1 MSDST
6 RAGGPGGPGGGAGQA
21 PVPVPRDTPA
31 EFTPYRW
38 ATPLADVAARHGL
51 AVAQI
56 LRFDGN
62 VPPLPGVPQI
72 PLSESFARLNEYPE
86 GSYRELRE
94 AAVSYLQGGPDQG
107 LEAASAI
114 AVGPGIDALRPD
126 WICVGAGADDVI
138 TTVARTYLQKGRES
152 VIVAPTYPVY
162 RLASLLEN
170 AAVAEIGVLDAVQVR
185 GADVCWLCNPNNP
198 TGEKVPPEL
207 VRDIAQALP
216 ETLFVVDEAYV
227 EYGGDSVVP
236 LVPELPNLVVLRT
249 LSKAFGLAGLR
260 VGYAVAQPEVA
271 AALTARRGPAPI
283 TIPSA
288 RIAAAALR
296 SPRTDVGQTVA
307 ERDRIRAALLGA
319 GRRVPESFANFVFV
333 ESADAAAEADALEAQ
348 GLLVRRFPHGFRIT
362 PRLPG
367 DNDVLLAALGAAPA
381 DAAARAAAE
390 ARRSATVIRTT
401 TETALRISL
410 KLDGQG
416 RARVATGIGFLDHL
430 LTLMTFQSGAD
441 LDLLAGGDL
450 HVDEH
455 HTVEDVLAALGD
467 AYAQALGGRA
477 GVTRYGSA
485 VVPMDEARAMA
496 AVDLVKRPHA
506 EIALTFAGPSVGG
519 LALSLLP
526 HALERFT
533 MQAGFTVHVESA
545 GADDH
550 HVAEAAFKALGRAL
564 RQACEVT
571 SSGVRSTKGEA

>member
-1 MSDST
+1 MMDMDPAT
-6 RAGGPGGPGGGAGQA
+6 TGA
-21 PVPVPRDTPA
+21 PLPRDTPA

-38 ATPLADVAARHGL
+38 ATPLAEVARRHGL
-51 AVAQI
+51 QPAQI

-94 AAVSYLQGGPDQG
+94 AA
-107 LEAASAI
+107 AAYAGVADPEWI
-114 AVGPGIDALRPD
+114 A
-126 WICVGAGADDVI
+126 VGAGADDLI
-138 TTVARTYLQKGRES
+138 LTIARTYLSPGRLA
-152 VIVAPTYPVY
+152 VVVAPTYPVY
-162 RLASLLEN
+162 RIASLVEN
-170 AAVAEIGVLDAVQVR
+170 AAVAEIGSLDAGQSR
-185 GADVCWLCNPNNP
+185 GAAVVWLCNPNNP
-198 TGEKVPPEL
+198 SGEKVAPAA
-207 VRDIAQALP
+207 IADFARALP
-216 ETLFVVDEAYV
+216 GTLVVVDEAYV
-227 EYGGDSVVP
+227 EYGGDTVVP
-236 LVPELPNLVVLRT
+236 LVAQLPNLVVLRT

-271 AALTARRGPAPI
+271 AALTSRRAPAPI
-283 TIPSA
+283 SSPAA

-296 SPRTDVGQTVA
+296 DPRTDVAETVS
-307 ERDRIRAALLGA
+307 ERERLREALLAA
-319 GRRVPESFANFVFV
+319 GYECPPSYANFVFV
-333 ESADAAAEADALEAQ
+333 PMAAATARADELEAQ
-348 GLLVRRFPHGFRIT
+348 GLMVRRFPHGIRIT

-381 DAAARAAAE
+381 DAPALAAAQ

-410 KLDGQG
+410 KLDGRG
-416 RARVATGIGFLDHL
+416 RARVLTGIGFLDHL

-450 HVDEH
+450 DVDEH

-467 AYAQALGGRA
+467 AYAQALGVRA

-485 VVPMDEARAMA
+485 VVPMDEARATC

-506 EIALTFAGPSVGG
+506 EIALAFTGDRVGG

-533 MQAGFTVHVESA
+533 MQAGFTVHIDSA
-545 GADDH
+545 GTDDH

-564 RQACEVT
+564 KQACEVT